1 MLTGFAINTASQY
14 LHNNCQ
20 IILEKVIALL
30 TLSASDCIGMENS
43 PLFEGYRLFKLFF
56 SSVLLFLGILPLAY
70 IRKNLIIDNELYGL
84 FFGNYVYL
92 AHYKLLKTK
101 DGQKSLASAKLSP
114 NLLRLSVGT
123 EEPDLIIDTLKD
135 ALRAT

>member
-1 MLTGFAINTASQY
+1 MASFEVEGSFESFYDRLEML
-14 LHNNCQ
+14 
-20 IILEKVIALL
+20 K
-30 TLSASDCIGMENS
+30 S
-43 PLFEGYRLFKLFF
+43 PSFGTQF
-56 SSVLLFLGILPLAY
+56 SICCP
-70 IRKNLIIDNELYGL
+70 
-84 FFGNYVYL
+84 YVYL

-101 DGQKSLASAKLSP
+101 DGQNSLASAKLSP